1 MIYLS
6 EIIGSQV
13 WDAFGNNLGKCID
26 VLIIKADVA
35 FPPVSAIAIKSKDGR
50 VVHIGASQISSLY
63 PSIALRVADSAL
75 KPYSPIINELQLQHH
90 VLDHQIVDI
99 EGKRVVRV
107 NDIQLA
113 YSQNIYV
120 VTGVD
125 VGNIGLAR
133 RLGFEKA
140 VLAFS
145 KLINRPI
152 LRSVITW
159 QDVAYLEEKNPLRLK
174 KSKEKISK
182 LPPADIA
189 LILSD
194 LDRNAGQSLMENM
207 DIEVLADTLEES
219 PTKTQID
226 VLTHLDSRH
235 AADILEEMEPDEA
248 ADLLADMPRETSHE
262 LLQLMEE
269 DEAQEIRTLLHFP
282 PDSAGGIMTTD
293 FGWIYQGL
301 TVSQA
306 IEFLRTSE
314 DAQDVEDMYYIY
326 VLDKEEQLKGVIYLR
341 DLVMAKPDQLVES
354 LMDANPVFL
363 SPQANQNEAAYLVAK
378 YNLLSIP
385 VVDEATHKML
395 GIVTLDDA
403 LDTVL
408 PTAYKKRLPRFF

>member
-13 WDAFGNNLGKCID
+13 WDAFGNNFGKCTDI
-26 VLIIKADVA
+26 LITKVEVA
-35 FPPVSAIAIKSKDGR
+35 FPPVSAIAIKIKDGNI
-50 VVHIGASQISSLY
+50 VYIGASQISSLY
-63 PSIALRVADSAL
+63 PSIALKVPDNNL
-75 KPYSPIINELQLQHH
+75 KPFTLIGNELQLKQQ

-125 VGNIGLAR
+125 VGNLGLAR
-133 RLGFEKA
+133 RLGFEKL

-145 KLINRPI
+145 KLINKPI
-152 LRSVITW
+152 SRSVITW

-189 LILSD
+189 QILSD
-194 LDRNAGQSLMENM
+194 LDRNAGQSLMSNM
-207 DIEVLADTLEES
+207 DIDILADTLEES

-269 DEAQEIRTLLHFP
+269 DEAQEIRTLLHYP

-293 FGWIYQGL
+293 YGWIYEGL
-301 TVSQA
+301 SVSQA
-306 IEFLRTSE
+306 IEFLRSSE
-314 DAQDVEDMYYIY
+314 EAQDVQDMYYIY

-341 DLVMAKPDQLVES
+341 NLVMAKPDQLVES
-354 LMDANPVFL
+354 LMDDSPVSL
-363 SPQANQNEAAYLVAK
+363 SPNADQNEAAYLVAK

-385 VVDEATHKML
+385 VVDEATHRML

>member
-13 WDAFGNNLGKCID
+13 WDAFGNNFGKCTDI
-26 VLIIKADVA
+26 LITKVEVA
-35 FPPVSAIAIKSKDGR
+35 FPPVSAIAIKIKDGNI
-50 VVHIGASQISSLY
+50 VYIGASQISSLY
-63 PSIALRVADSAL
+63 PSIALKVPDNNL
-75 KPYSPIINELQLQHH
+75 KPFTLIGNELQLKQQ

-125 VGNIGLAR
+125 VGNLGLAR
-133 RLGFEKA
+133 RLGLEKL

-145 KLINRPI
+145 KLINKPI
-152 LRSVITW
+152 SRSVITW

-189 LILSD
+189 QILSD
-194 LDRNAGQSLMENM
+194 LDRNAGQSLMSNM
-207 DIEVLADTLEES
+207 DIDILADTLEES

-269 DEAQEIRTLLHFP
+269 DEAQEIRTLLHYP

-293 FGWIYQGL
+293 YGWIYEGL
-301 TVSQA
+301 SVSQA
-306 IEFLRTSE
+306 IEFLRSSE
-314 DAQDVEDMYYIY
+314 EAQDVQDMYYIY

-341 DLVMAKPDQLVES
+341 NLVMAKPDQLVES
-354 LMDANPVFL
+354 LMDDSPVSL
-363 SPQANQNEAAYLVAK
+363 SPNADQNEAAYLVAK

-385 VVDEATHKML
+385 VVDEATHRML

>member
-26 VLIIKADVA
+26 ILVAKVEAA
-35 FPPVSAIAIKSKDGR
+35 FPPVSAIAIKLKEGGI
-50 VVHIGASQISSLY
+50 VHIGANQISSLY
-63 PSIALRVADSAL
+63 PSIALKVSNGNINSYT
-75 KPYSPIINELQLQHH
+75 PTGNELQLKQQ

-120 VTGVD
+120 LTGVD
-125 VGNIGLAR
+125 VGNLGLAR
-133 RLGFEKA
+133 RLGFEKL

-145 KLINRPI
+145 KLINQPI
-152 LRSVITW
+152 SRSVITW
-159 QDVAYLEEKNPLRLK
+159 QDVAYLEEKNPLRLR

-189 LILSD
+189 QILSD
-194 LDRNAGQSLMENM
+194 LDRNAGQSLMSNM
-207 DIEVLADTLEES
+207 DIDILADTLEES

-226 VLTHLDSRH
+226 VLTHLDSH
-235 AADILEEMEPDEA
+235 QAADILEEMEPDEA

-269 DEAQEIRTLLHFP
+269 DEAQEIRTLLHYP

-293 FGWIYQGL
+293 YGWIYEGL
-301 TVSQA
+301 SVSQA
-306 IEFLRTSE
+306 IEFLRSSE
-314 DAQDVEDMYYIY
+314 EAQDVEDMYYIY

-341 DLVMAKPDQLVES
+341 DLVMAKPNQLVES
-354 LMDANPVFL
+354 LMDGNPVSL
-363 SPQANQNEAAYLVAK
+363 SPHADQNEAAYLVAK

-385 VVDEATHKML
+385 VVDDATHRML

>member
-13 WDAFGNNLGKCID
+13 WDAFGNNFGKCID
-26 VLIIKADVA
+26 ILIAKVEAT
-35 FPPVSAIAIKSKDGR
+35 FPPVSAIAIKAKDGS
-50 VVHIGASQISSLY
+50 VVHIGSSQISSLY
-63 PSIALRVADSAL
+63 PSIALKVPDNNIKAYTL
-75 KPYSPIINELQLQHH
+75 TGNELQLKQQ

-125 VGNIGLAR
+125 VGNLGLSR
-133 RLGFEKA
+133 RLGFEKLI
-140 VLAFS
+140 LAFS

-152 LRSVITW
+152 SRSVITW
-159 QDVAYLEEKNPLRLK
+159 QDVAYLEEKNPLRLR
-174 KSKEKISK
+174 KSKEKISR

-189 LILSD
+189 QILSD
-194 LDRNAGQSLMENM
+194 LDRNAGQSLMSNM
-207 DIEVLADTLEES
+207 DIEILADTLEES

-293 FGWIYQGL
+293 YGWIYEGL
-301 TVSQA
+301 SVSQA
-306 IEFLRTSE
+306 IEFLRSSKE
-314 DAQDVEDMYYIY
+314 AQDVQDMYYIY
-326 VLDKEEQLKGVIYLR
+326 VLDNEEQLKGVIYLR

-354 LMDANPVFL
+354 LMDNSPVSL
-363 SPQANQNEAAYLVAK
+363 SPNADQNEAAYLVAK

-385 VVDEATHKML
+385 VVDNTTHRML

>member
-1 MIYLS
+1 MIYLC

-13 WDAFGNNLGKCID
+13 WDAWGNNLGKCLD
-26 VLIIKADVA
+26 VSISRSDAI
-35 FPPVSAIAIKSKDGR
+35 FPPVSTISVKTKDR
-50 VVHIGASQISSLY
+50 KIIYISANQISTLY
-63 PSIALRVADSAL
+63 PSIAIKVAGADL
-75 KPYSPIINELQLQHH
+75 KPYTPSANDLFLKRH

-120 VTGVD
+120 ITGVD
-125 VGNIGLAR
+125 VGNLGLSR
-133 RLGFEKA
+133 RLGIEKL
-140 VLAFS
+140 VLAFA
-145 KLINRPI
+145 KIFNKTINRA
-152 LRSVITW
+152 VITW

-194 LDRNAGQSLMENM
+194 LDRPAGQSLMKNM

-226 VLTHLDSRH
+226 VLTHLDSRR

-269 DEAQEIRTLLHFP
+269 DEAQEIRTLLHYP

-293 FGWIYQGL
+293 YGWIFEGL
-301 TVSQA
+301 SVSQA
-306 IEFLRTSE
+306 IEFLRSSE

-341 DLVMAKPDQLVES
+341 DLVMAKPAQLVES
-354 LMDANPVFL
+354 LMDDNPVFL
-363 SPQANQNEAAYLVAK
+363 SPYADQNEAAYLVAK
-378 YNLLSIP
+378 YNLLSVP

>member
-13 WDAFGNNLGKCID
+13 WDAFGNNFGKCID
-26 VLIIKADVA
+26 ILIAKVEAA
-35 FPPVSAIAIKSKDGR
+35 FPPVSAIAIKTKDGSI
-50 VVHIGASQISSLY
+50 VHIGSSQISSLY
-63 PSIALRVADSAL
+63 PSIALKVPDNNVKPFAL
-75 KPYSPIINELQLQHH
+75 TGNELQLKQQ

-125 VGNIGLAR
+125 VGNLGLAR
-133 RLGFEKA
+133 RLGFEKL

-145 KLINRPI
+145 KLINQPI
-152 LRSVITW
+152 SRSVISW
-159 QDVAYLEEKNPLRLK
+159 QDMAYLEEKNPLRLK

-189 LILSD
+189 QILSD
-194 LDRNAGQSLMENM
+194 LDRNAGQSLMSNM
-207 DIEVLADTLEES
+207 DIDILADTLEES

-226 VLTHLDSRH
+226 VLTHLDSH
-235 AADILEEMEPDEA
+235 QAADILEEMEPDEA

-269 DEAQEIRTLLHFP
+269 DEAQEIRTLLHYP

-293 FGWIYQGL
+293 YGWIYEGL
-301 TVSQA
+301 SVSQA
-306 IEFLRTSE
+306 IEFLRSSE
-314 DAQDVEDMYYIY
+314 EAQDVEDMYYIY

-341 DLVMAKPDQLVES
+341 NLVMAKPDQLVES
-354 LMDANPVFL
+354 LMDDSPVSL
-363 SPQANQNEAAYLVAK
+363 SPYADQNDAAYLVAK

>member
-13 WDAFGNNLGKCID
+13 WDAFGNNVGKCTD
-26 VLIIKADVA
+26 VLITKAEAA
-35 FPPVSAIAIKSKDGR
+35 FPPVSAIAIKVKGGSL
-50 VVHIGASQISSLY
+50 VYIGASQISSLY
-63 PSIALRVADSAL
+63 PSIALKVPDNNL
-75 KPYSPIINELQLQHH
+75 KPYTLIANELQLKHQ

-125 VGNIGLAR
+125 VGNMGLAR
-133 RLGFEKA
+133 RLGLEKTVIA
-140 VLAFS
+140 LS
-145 KLINRPI
+145 KMINRPI
-152 LRSVITW
+152 SRSVITW
-159 QDVAYLEEKNPLRLK
+159 QDMAYLEEKNPLRLK

-189 LILSD
+189 LILSN
-194 LDRNAGQSLMENM
+194 LDRDAGQSLMENM
-207 DIEVLADTLEES
+207 DIDILADTLEES

-226 VLTHLDSRH
+226 VLTHLDSH
-235 AADILEEMEPDEA
+235 QAADILEEMEPDEA

-269 DEAQEIRTLLHFP
+269 DEAQEIRTLLHYP

-293 FGWIYQGL
+293 YGWIYEGL
-301 TVSQA
+301 SVSKA
-306 IEFLRTSE
+306 IEFLRSSE
-314 DAQDVEDMYYIY
+314 EAQDVQDMYYIY
-326 VLDKEEQLKGVIYLR
+326 VLDKEDHLKGVIYLR
-341 DLVMAKPDQLVES
+341 NLVMAKPDLMVES
-354 LMDANPVFL
+354 LMDSNPVSL
-363 SPQANQNEAAYLVAK
+363 SPYTDQNEAAYLVAK

>member
-6 EIIGSQV
+6 EIIGSLV

-26 VLIIKADVA
+26 ILIAKVDAP
-35 FPPVSAIAIKSKDGR
+35 FPPVAAIAIRTKDGSI
-50 VVHIGASQISSLY
+50 VHIGSNQISSLY
-63 PSIALRVADSAL
+63 PSIALKVSDSNL
-75 KPYSPIINELQLQHH
+75 KPLALSGNELQLKQQ

-125 VGNIGLAR
+125 VGNLGLAR
-133 RLGFEKA
+133 RLGFEKL
-140 VLAFS
+140 VLVLF
-145 KLINRPI
+145 KLINKPI
-152 LRSVITW
+152 SRSVITW
-159 QDVAYLEEKNPLRLK
+159 QDVAYLEEKNPLRLR

-189 LILSD
+189 QILSD
-194 LDRNAGQSLMENM
+194 LDRISGQSLMSNM
-207 DIEVLADTLEES
+207 DIEILADTLEES

-269 DEAQEIRTLLHFP
+269 DEAQEIRTLLHYP

-293 FGWIYQGL
+293 YGWIYEGFS
-301 TVSQA
+301 VSQA
-306 IEFLRTSE
+306 IEFLRSSKE
-314 DAQDVEDMYYIY
+314 AQDVEDMYYIY

-354 LMDANPVFL
+354 LMDNNPVSL
-363 SPQANQNEAAYLVAK
+363 SPLADQNDAAYLVAK

>member
-13 WDAFGNNLGKCID
+13 WDAFGNNFGKCID
-26 VLIIKADVA
+26 ILIAKVEAP
-35 FPPVSAIAIKSKDGR
+35 FPPVSAIAIKAKDGS
-50 VVHIGASQISSLY
+50 VVHIGSSQISSLY
-63 PSIALRVADSAL
+63 PSIALKVPDNNV
-75 KPYSPIINELQLQHH
+75 KPFVLTGNELQLKQQ

-125 VGNIGLAR
+125 VGNLGLAR
-133 RLGFEKA
+133 RLGFEKL

-145 KLINRPI
+145 KLINQPI
-152 LRSVITW
+152 SRSVISW

-189 LILSD
+189 QILSD
-194 LDRNAGQSLMENM
+194 LDRNAGQSLMSNM
-207 DIEVLADTLEES
+207 DIEILADTLEES

-226 VLTHLDSRH
+226 VLTHLDSH
-235 AADILEEMEPDEA
+235 QAADILEEMEPDEA

-269 DEAQEIRTLLHFP
+269 DEAQEIRTLLHYP

-293 FGWIYQGL
+293 YGWIYEGL
-301 TVSQA
+301 SVSQA
-306 IEFLRTSE
+306 IEFLRSSE
-314 DAQDVEDMYYIY
+314 EAQDVQDMYYIY

-341 DLVMAKPDQLVES
+341 DLVMAKPNQLVES
-354 LMDANPVFL
+354 LMDDSPVSL
-363 SPQANQNEAAYLVAK
+363 SPNAEQNEAAYLVAK

-385 VVDEATHKML
+385 VVDEATHRML

>member
-6 EIIGSQV
+6 EIIGSRV
-13 WDAFGNNLGKCID
+13 WDAFGNNYGKCID
-26 VLIIKADVA
+26 VLIAKAELA
-35 FPPVSAIAIKSKDGR
+35 FPPVSAIAIKDKDGSI
-50 VVHIGASQISSLY
+50 VHIGANQISSLY
-63 PSIALRVADSAL
+63 PSIALKVPDTNIML
-75 KPYSPIINELQLQHH
+75 YKPNGNELRLKHQ

-99 EGKRVVRV
+99 EGRRVVRV

-113 YSQNIYV
+113 FSQNIYV
-120 VTGVD
+120 ITGVD
-125 VGNIGLAR
+125 VGNLGLAR
-133 RLGFEKA
+133 RLGLEKL
-140 VLAFS
+140 VMAFS
-145 KLINRPI
+145 KLINHPVA
-152 LRSVITW
+152 RSVITW

-174 KSKEKISK
+174 KTKEKISK

-194 LDRNAGQSLMENM
+194 LDRTAGHSLMENM

-226 VLTHLDSRH
+226 VLTHLDLH
-235 AADILEEMEPDEA
+235 QAADILEEMDPDEA

-269 DEAQEIRTLLHFP
+269 DEAQEIRTLLLYP

-293 FGWIYQGL
+293 YGWINEGL

-306 IEFLRTSE
+306 IEFLRSSE

-326 VLDKEEQLKGVIYLR
+326 VLDKEEHLKGVIYLR
-341 DLVMAKPDQLVES
+341 DLVMAKEVQLVET
-354 LMDANPVFL
+354 LMDSKPVFVT
-363 SPQANQNEAAYLVAK
+363 PQASQNEVAYLIAK

-385 VVDEATHKML
+385 VVDETTNKML

>member
-13 WDAFGNNLGKCID
+13 WDAFGNNFGKCID
-26 VLIIKADVA
+26 ILIAKVEVA
-35 FPPVSAIAIKSKDGR
+35 FPPVSAIAIKAKDGNI
-50 VVHIGASQISSLY
+50 VHIGSSQISSLY
-63 PSIALRVADSAL
+63 PSIALKVPDNNVKPFAL
-75 KPYSPIINELQLQHH
+75 TGNELQLKQQ

-125 VGNIGLAR
+125 VGNLGLAR
-133 RLGFEKA
+133 RLGFEKL

-145 KLINRPI
+145 KLINQPI
-152 LRSVITW
+152 SRSVITW

-174 KSKEKISK
+174 KSKEMISK

-189 LILSD
+189 QILSD
-194 LDRNAGQSLMENM
+194 LDRNAGQSLMSNM
-207 DIEVLADTLEES
+207 DIEILADTLEES

-269 DEAQEIRTLLHFP
+269 DEAQEIRTLLHYP

-293 FGWIYQGL
+293 YGWIYEGL
-301 TVSQA
+301 SVSQA
-306 IEFLRTSE
+306 IEFLRSSE
-314 DAQDVEDMYYIY
+314 EAQDVEDMYYIY

-354 LMDANPVFL
+354 LMDNNPVSL
-363 SPQANQNEAAYLVAK
+363 SPQADQNEAAYLVAK

-385 VVDEATHKML
+385 VVDEATHRML

>member
-13 WDAFGNNLGKCID
+13 WDAFGNNFGKCID
-26 VLIIKADVA
+26 VLIAKAEAA
-35 FPPVSAIAIKSKDGR
+35 FPPVSAIAIKVKDGNI
-50 VVHIGASQISSLY
+50 VHIGASQISSLY
-63 PSIALRVADSAL
+63 PSIALKVPDNNL
-75 KPYSPIINELQLQHH
+75 KPYTPTGNELQLKHQ

-125 VGNIGLAR
+125 MGNLGLAR
-133 RLGFEKA
+133 RLGLEKA
-140 VLAFS
+140 VLAFF
-145 KLINRPI
+145 KLINRPVT
-152 LRSVITW
+152 RSVITW
-159 QDVAYLEEKNPLRLK
+159 QDVAYLDEKNPLRLK

-194 LDRNAGQSLMENM
+194 LDRTAGQSLMENM

-248 ADLLADMPRETSHE
+248 ADLLADMPKETSHE
-262 LLQLMEE
+262 LLQLMEK
-269 DEAQEIRTLLHFP
+269 DEAEEIRSLLDFP

-293 FGWIYQGL
+293 YGWIYEGL

-306 IEFLRTSE
+306 IEFLRSSE

-326 VLDKEEQLKGVIYLR
+326 VLDKEERLEGVIYLR
-341 DLVMAKPDQLVES
+341 DLVMAKPEQLVET
-354 LMDANPVFL
+354 LMENKPVFVF
-363 SPQANQNEAAYLVAK
+363 PQTSQHEVAYLIAK
-378 YNLLSIP
+378 YDLLSIP
-385 VVDEATHKML
+385 VVEESTKKMM

>member
-13 WDAFGNNLGKCID
+13 WDAFGNNVGKCTD
-26 VLIIKADVA
+26 VLITKAEAA
-35 FPPVSAIAIKSKDGR
+35 FPPVSAIAIKVKGGSL
-50 VVHIGASQISSLY
+50 VYIGASQISSLY
-63 PSIALRVADSAL
+63 PSIALKVPDNNL
-75 KPYSPIINELQLQHH
+75 KPYTLIANELQLKHQ

-125 VGNIGLAR
+125 VGNMGLAR
-133 RLGFEKA
+133 RLGLEKTVIA
-140 VLAFS
+140 LS
-145 KLINRPI
+145 KMINRPI
-152 LRSVITW
+152 SRSVITW
-159 QDVAYLEEKNPLRLK
+159 QDMAYLEEKNPLRLK

-189 LILSD
+189 LILSN
-194 LDRNAGQSLMENM
+194 LDRDAGQSLMENM
-207 DIEVLADTLEES
+207 DIDILADTLEES

-226 VLTHLDSRH
+226 VLTHLDSH
-235 AADILEEMEPDEA
+235 QAADILEEMEPDEA

-269 DEAQEIRTLLHFP
+269 DEAQEIRTLLHYP

-293 FGWIYQGL
+293 YGWIYEGL
-301 TVSQA
+301 SVSQA
-306 IEFLRTSE
+306 IEFLRSSE
-314 DAQDVEDMYYIY
+314 EAQDVQDMYYIY
-326 VLDKEEQLKGVIYLR
+326 VLDKEEHLKGVIYLR
-341 DLVMAKPDQLVES
+341 NLVMAKPDLMVES
-354 LMDANPVFL
+354 LMDSNPVSL
-363 SPQANQNEAAYLVAK
+363 SPYTDQNEAAYLVAK

>member
-6 EIIGSQV
+6 EIIGSRV
-13 WDAFGNNLGKCID
+13 WDAWGNNLGKCSD
-26 VLIIKADVA
+26 VLISRSDAV
-35 FPPVSAIAIKSKDGR
+35 FPPVSAIAVNSKDGSTFH
-50 VVHIGASQISSLY
+50 VAANQISSLF
-63 PSIALRVADSAL
+63 PSIALKVAGTDL
-75 KPYSPIINELQLQHH
+75 KPYTLGGNELLLKRQ

-125 VGNIGLAR
+125 VGNLGLAR
-133 RLGFEKA
+133 RLGFEKP

-145 KLINRPI
+145 KLINRPVVQ
-152 LRSVITW
+152 SVITW

-194 LDRNAGQSLMENM
+194 LNRSAGQSLMENM

-226 VLTHLDSRH
+226 VLTHLDSH
-235 AADILEEMEPDEA
+235 QAADILEEMEPDEA

-269 DEAQEIRTLLHFP
+269 DEAKEIRTLLHYP

-293 FGWIYQGL
+293 YGWINDGL

-306 IEFLRTSE
+306 IEFLRSSE
-314 DAQDVEDMYYIY
+314 EAQDVEEMYYIY
-326 VLDKEEQLKGVIYLR
+326 VLDKEEHLRGVIYLR
-341 DLVMAKPDQLVES
+341 DLVMAKPDQLVET
-354 LMDANPVFL
+354 LMESKPAFVLPHTSQDEV
-363 SPQANQNEAAYLVAK
+363 AYLIAK

-385 VVDEATHKML
+385 VVDETTSKML

>member
-26 VLIIKADVA
+26 ILIAKVEAA
-35 FPPVSAIAIKSKDGR
+35 FPPISAIAVKIKDGK
-50 VVHIGASQISSLY
+50 VVHISANQISSLY
-63 PSIALRVADSAL
+63 PSIALKVSDNSI
-75 KPYSPIINELQLQHH
+75 KTYTPSGNELQLKQQ

-120 VTGVD
+120 ITGVD
-125 VGNIGLAR
+125 VGNLGLAR
-133 RLGFEKA
+133 RLGIEKM
-140 VLAFS
+140 VMAFS
-145 KLINRPI
+145 KLINRPVS
-152 LRSVITW
+152 RSVISW
-159 QDVAYLEEKNPLRLK
+159 QDMAYLEEKNPLRLK
-174 KSKEKISK
+174 TSKEKISK

-194 LDRNAGQSLMENM
+194 LDRNAGQSLMSNM
-207 DIEVLADTLEES
+207 DIDILADTLEES

-226 VLTHLDSRH
+226 VLTHLDSH
-235 AADILEEMEPDEA
+235 QAADILEEMEPDEA

-269 DEAQEIRTLLHFP
+269 DEAQEIRTLLHYP

-293 FGWIYQGL
+293 YGWIYEGL
-301 TVSQA
+301 SVSQA
-306 IEFLRTSE
+306 IEFLRSSE
-314 DAQDVEDMYYIY
+314 EAQDVEDMYYIY

-341 DLVMAKPDQLVES
+341 DLVMAKPDKLVES
-354 LMDANPVFL
+354 LMDDNPVSL
-363 SPQANQNEAAYLVAK
+363 SPYADQNEAAYLVAK

-385 VVDEATHKML
+385 VVDETTHKML

>member
-1 MIYLS
+1 M
-6 EIIGSQV
+6 E
-13 WDAFGNNLGKCID
+13 A
-26 VLIIKADVA
+26 A
-35 FPPVSAIAIKSKDGR
+35 FPPVSAIAIKAKDGSI
-50 VVHIGASQISSLY
+50 VHIGSSQISSLY
-63 PSIALRVADSAL
+63 PSIALKVPDNNL
-75 KPYSPIINELQLQHH
+75 KPLTLTGNELQLKQQ

-125 VGNIGLAR
+125 VGNLGLAR
-133 RLGFEKA
+133 RLGFEKL

-152 LRSVITW
+152 SRSVITW
-159 QDVAYLEEKNPLRLK
+159 QDVAYLEEKNPLRLR

-189 LILSD
+189 QILSD
-194 LDRNAGQSLMENM
+194 LDRNAGQSLMSNM
-207 DIEVLADTLEES
+207 DIEILADTLEES

-226 VLTHLDSRH
+226 VLTHLDSH
-235 AADILEEMEPDEA
+235 QAADILEEMEPDEA

-269 DEAQEIRTLLHFP
+269 DEAQEIRTLLHYP

-293 FGWIYQGL
+293 YGWIYEGL
-301 TVSQA
+301 SVSQA
-306 IEFLRTSE
+306 IEFLRSSE
-314 DAQDVEDMYYIY
+314 EAQDVEDMYYIY

-341 DLVMAKPDQLVES
+341 NLVMAKPDQLVES
-354 LMDANPVFL
+354 LMDNNPVFL
-363 SPQANQNEAAYLVAK
+363 SPYADQNEAAYLVAK

-385 VVDEATHKML
+385 VVDEATHRML

>member
-13 WDAFGNNLGKCID
+13 WDAFGNNVGKCTD
-26 VLIIKADVA
+26 VLITKAEAA
-35 FPPVSAIAIKSKDGR
+35 FPPVSAIAIKVKGGSL
-50 VVHIGASQISSLY
+50 VYIGASQISSLY
-63 PSIALRVADSAL
+63 PSIALKVPDNNL
-75 KPYSPIINELQLQHH
+75 KPYTLIANELQLKHQ

-125 VGNIGLAR
+125 VGNMGLAR
-133 RLGFEKA
+133 RLGLEKMVIA
-140 VLAFS
+140 LS
-145 KLINRPI
+145 KMINRPI
-152 LRSVITW
+152 SRSVITW
-159 QDVAYLEEKNPLRLK
+159 QDMAYLEEKNPLRLK

-189 LILSD
+189 LILSN
-194 LDRNAGQSLMENM
+194 LDRDAGQSLMENM
-207 DIEVLADTLEES
+207 DIDILADTLEES

-226 VLTHLDSRH
+226 VLTHLDSH
-235 AADILEEMEPDEA
+235 QAADILEEMEPDEA

-269 DEAQEIRTLLHFP
+269 DEAQEIRTLLHYP

-293 FGWIYQGL
+293 YGWIYEGL
-301 TVSQA
+301 SVSQA
-306 IEFLRTSE
+306 IEFLRSSE
-314 DAQDVEDMYYIY
+314 EAQDVQDMYYIY
-326 VLDKEEQLKGVIYLR
+326 VLDKEEHLKGVIYLR
-341 DLVMAKPDQLVES
+341 NLVMAKPDLMVES
-354 LMDANPVFL
+354 LMDSNPVSL
-363 SPQANQNEAAYLVAK
+363 SPYTDQNEAAYLVAK

>member
-13 WDAFGNNLGKCID
+13 WDAFGNNFGKCID
-26 VLIIKADVA
+26 IMIGKVEAA
-35 FPPVSAIAIKSKDGR
+35 FPPVSAIAIKAKDGSI
-50 VVHIGASQISSLY
+50 VHIGSSQISSLY
-63 PSIALRVADSAL
+63 PSIALKVPDNNL
-75 KPYSPIINELQLQHH
+75 KPFTLTGNELQLKQQ

-125 VGNIGLAR
+125 VGNLGLAR
-133 RLGFEKA
+133 RLGFEKL

-145 KLINRPI
+145 KWINRPI
-152 LRSVITW
+152 SRSVITW
-159 QDVAYLEEKNPLRLK
+159 QDVAYLEEKNPLRLR

-189 LILSD
+189 QILSD
-194 LDRNAGQSLMENM
+194 LDRNAGQSLMSNM
-207 DIEVLADTLEES
+207 DIEILADTLEES

-269 DEAQEIRTLLHFP
+269 DEAQEIRTLLHYP

-293 FGWIYQGL
+293 YGWIYEGL
-301 TVSQA
+301 SVSQA
-306 IEFLRTSE
+306 IEFLRSSE
-314 DAQDVEDMYYIY
+314 EAQDVEDMYYIY

-341 DLVMAKPDQLVES
+341 NLVMAKPDQLVES
-354 LMDANPVFL
+354 LMDDSPVFL
-363 SPQANQNEAAYLVAK
+363 SPYADQNEAAYLVAK

-385 VVDEATHKML
+385 VVDEATHRML

>member
-6 EIIGSQV
+6 EIIDSKV
-13 WDAFGNNLGKCID
+13 WDAWGNNLGKCQDISISRSD
-26 VLIIKADVA
+26 AI
-35 FPPVSAIAIKSKDGR
+35 FPPVSTISVKTKDKKIIY
-50 VVHIGASQISSLY
+50 VSADQISTLY
-63 PSIALRVADSAL
+63 PSIALKLAGTDL
-75 KPYSPIINELQLQHH
+75 KTLIPSSNELFLKHQ

-107 NDIQLA
+107 NDIQFA

-125 VGNIGLAR
+125 VGNLGLAR
-133 RLGFEKA
+133 RLGIENL
-140 VLAFS
+140 VLAFAKIFKRS
-145 KLINRPI
+145 FNRT
-152 LRSVITW
+152 VITW

-194 LDRNAGQSLMENM
+194 LDRPAGQSLMKNM

-226 VLTHLDSRH
+226 VLTHLDSRR

-269 DEAQEIRTLLHFP
+269 DEAQEIRTLLHYP

-293 FGWIYQGL
+293 YAWIYEGL
-301 TVSQA
+301 SVSQA
-306 IEFLRTSE
+306 IDFLRSSE
-314 DAQDVEDMYYIY
+314 DAQEVEDMYYIY
-326 VLDKEEQLKGVIYLR
+326 VMDKEEQLKGVIYLR
-341 DLVMAKPDQLVES
+341 DLVMAKPGILVES
-354 LMDANPVFL
+354 LMDGNPVFI
-363 SPQANQNEAAYLVAK
+363 SPHANQDEAAYLVAK
-378 YNLLSIP
+378 YDLLAVP
-385 VVDEATHKML
+385 VVDETTHKML

>member
-13 WDAFGNNLGKCID
+13 WDAFGNNVGKCTD
-26 VLIIKADVA
+26 VLITKAEAA
-35 FPPVSAIAIKSKDGR
+35 FPPVSAIAIKVKGGSL
-50 VVHIGASQISSLY
+50 VYIGASQISSLY
-63 PSIALRVADSAL
+63 PSIALKVPDNNL
-75 KPYSPIINELQLQHH
+75 KPYTLIANELQLKHQ

-125 VGNIGLAR
+125 VGNMGLAR
-133 RLGFEKA
+133 RLGLEKTVIA
-140 VLAFS
+140 LS
-145 KLINRPI
+145 KMINRPI
-152 LRSVITW
+152 SRSVITW
-159 QDVAYLEEKNPLRLK
+159 QDMAYLEEKNPLRLK

-189 LILSD
+189 LILSN
-194 LDRNAGQSLMENM
+194 LDRDAGQSLMENM
-207 DIEVLADTLEES
+207 DIDILADTLEES

-226 VLTHLDSRH
+226 VLTHLDSH
-235 AADILEEMEPDEA
+235 QAADILEEMEPDEA

-269 DEAQEIRTLLHFP
+269 DEAQEIRTLLHYP

-293 FGWIYQGL
+293 YGWIYEGL
-301 TVSQA
+301 SVSKA
-306 IEFLRTSE
+306 IEFLRSSE
-314 DAQDVEDMYYIY
+314 EAQDVQDMYYIY
-326 VLDKEEQLKGVIYLR
+326 VLDKEEHLKGVIYLR
-341 DLVMAKPDQLVES
+341 NLVMAKPDLMVES
-354 LMDANPVFL
+354 LMDSNPVSL
-363 SPQANQNEAAYLVAK
+363 SPYTDQNEAAYLVAK

>member
-26 VLIIKADVA
+26 ILISKVEAA
-35 FPPVSAIAIKSKDGR
+35 FPPVSAIAIKVKDGSI
-50 VVHIGASQISSLY
+50 VHIEASQISSLY
-63 PSIALRVADSAL
+63 PSIALKVSDSNIKSYTL
-75 KPYSPIINELQLQHH
+75 TGNELQLKKQ

-125 VGNIGLAR
+125 VGNLGLAR
-133 RLGFEKA
+133 RLGFEKM

-145 KLINRPI
+145 KLINRPVS
-152 LRSVITW
+152 RSVISW
-159 QDVAYLEEKNPLRLK
+159 QDMAYLEEKNPLRLK

-194 LDRNAGQSLMENM
+194 LDRNAGQSLMSNM
-207 DIEVLADTLEES
+207 DIEILADTLEES

-226 VLTHLDSRH
+226 VLTHLDSH
-235 AADILEEMEPDEA
+235 QAADILEEMEPDEA

-269 DEAQEIRTLLHFP
+269 DEAQEIRTLLHYP

-293 FGWIYQGL
+293 YGWIYEGL
-301 TVSQA
+301 SVSQA
-306 IEFLRTSE
+306 IEFLRSSE
-314 DAQDVEDMYYIY
+314 EAQDVQDMYYIY
-326 VLDKEEQLKGVIYLR
+326 VLDKEEELKGVIYLR
-341 DLVMAKPDQLVES
+341 NLVMAKPDQLVES
-354 LMDANPVFL
+354 LMDDNPVSL
-363 SPQANQNEAAYLVAK
+363 SPLADQNDAAYLVAK